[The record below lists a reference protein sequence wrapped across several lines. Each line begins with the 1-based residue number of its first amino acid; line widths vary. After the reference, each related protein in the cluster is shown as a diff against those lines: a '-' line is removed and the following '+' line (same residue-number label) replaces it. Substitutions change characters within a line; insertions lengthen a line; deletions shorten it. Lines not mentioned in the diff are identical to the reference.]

1 MGQITDEGKF
11 NENTY
16 LIDGM
21 LFRLP
26 GTMAIYI
33 IENGG
38 ERMMFDTSEPLASR
52 KVVKKLKEFGL
63 FPIQKLL
70 LTHSHWDH
78 VQACEKLKKLNGDFE
93 ILASEN
99 AIKHLKDPRIMNE
112 AFGYTIPPIEGDI
125 TPLKEGDVIDLNG
138 LDLKVLNFFGHTQD
152 SIAVLDENNRN
163 LFTGDSILYFWDEHT
178 IAPNIMPPEFNES
191 ELLKTFKRLR
201 NMRGDID
208 SVSMAHFGV
217 LSDKTLDKLL
227 DELQDFYFKV
237 KESLIQWYSENPSI
251 EYLASK
257 YLETYIPNSTI
268 HTKENIIGLHLLISW
283 MEGGLK
289 TSGFI

>member
-1 MGQITDEGKF
+1 MGQIIDEGKF
-11 NENTY
+11 NDNTY

-26 GTMAIYI
+26 GTIAIYV

-38 ERMMFDTSEPLASR
+38 ERMMFDTSEPLSAR
-52 KVVKKLKEFGL
+52 KIVKKLKEYDL

-78 VQACEKLKKLNGDFE
+78 VQGWERIKKVNGDFE

-99 AIKHLKDPRIMNE
+99 AIKHLKDPGLMDA
-112 AFGYTIPPIEGDI
+112 AFGYKVPPIEGDI

-138 LDLKVLNFFGHTQD
+138 LKLKVLNFFGHTQD
-152 SIAVLDENNRN
+152 SIAVLDGKNRN
-163 LFTGDSILYFWDEHT
+163 LFTGDSIMYKWDLNT
-178 IAPNIMPPEFNES
+178 MAPVIMPPEFNES
-191 ELLKTFKRLR
+191 DLVKTFQKLR

-217 LSDKTLDKLL
+217 WSGEDLDKLL
-227 DELQDFYFKV
+227 DEQQDFYFKV
-237 KESLIQWYSENPSI
+237 KNSLIQWYSENPSI

-268 HTKENIIGLHLLISW
+268 HTKENMIGLHMLMGW
-283 MEGGLK
+283 MKNGLK
-289 TSGFI
+289 TSGFL

>member
-1 MGQITDEGKF
+1 MGQIIDEGKF

-38 ERMMFDTSEPLASR
+38 ERMMLDTSEPLAAR
-52 KVVKKLKEFGL
+52 KIIKKLKEFGL
-63 FPIQKLL
+63 FPIHKLL

-78 VQACEKLKKLNGDFE
+78 VQNVGKLKKLNGDFE
-93 ILASEN
+93 ILASKN
-99 AIKHLKDPRIMNE
+99 AIKHLRDPGIMND
-112 AFGYTIPPIEGDI
+112 AFGYKIPPIEGDI

-138 LDLKVLNFFGHTQD
+138 LELKVLNFFGHTQD
-152 SIAVLDENNRN
+152 SIAVLDEKNRN
-163 LFTGDSILYFWDEHT
+163 LFTGDSIMYKWDLNT
-178 IAPNIMPPEFNES
+178 MAPVIMPPEFNES
-191 ELLKTFKRLR
+191 ELLKTFERLR

-217 LSDKTLDKLL
+217 WNDADLNKLL
-227 DELQDFYFKV
+227 DEQQDFYFKV
-237 KESLIQWYSENPSI
+237 KNSLIQWYSENPSI

-268 HTKENIIGLHLLISW
+268 HTKENMIGLHLIMGW

>member
-1 MGQITDEGKF
+1 MGQINDEGKF

-21 LFRLP
+21 LFRLS
-26 GTMAIYI
+26 GTIAIYV

-38 ERMMFDTSEPLASR
+38 ERMMFDTSEPLSAR
-52 KVVKKLKEFGL
+52 KIIKKLKEYDL

-78 VQACEKLKKLNGDFE
+78 VQGWEKMKKLNGDFE

-99 AIKHLKDPRIMNE
+99 AIKHLRDPGIMNDT
-112 AFGYTIPPIEGDI
+112 FGYKIPPIEGDI
-125 TPLKEGDVIDLNG
+125 TPLKDGDIIDLNG
-138 LDLKVLNFFGHTQD
+138 LELKVLNFFGHTQD
-152 SIAVLDENNRN
+152 SIAVLDEKNRN
-163 LFTGDSILYFWDEHT
+163 LFTGDSIMYKWDLNT
-178 IAPNIMPPEFNES
+178 MAPVIMPPEFNES
-191 ELLKTFKRLR
+191 DLVKTFEKLR

-217 LSDKTLDKLL
+217 WSGEDLDKLL
-227 DELQDFYFKV
+227 DEQQDFYFKV
-237 KESLIQWYSENPSI
+237 KNSLIQWYSENPSI

-268 HTKENIIGLHLLISW
+268 HTKENIIGLHLLMSW